1 MFVIINTHFD
11 LSKLLISHVLARK
24 YLNRIEDKVIPK
36 DESSYISKIGK
47 KFEVRDVMDIE
58 NRYVTFGDRLR
69 NTVKE
74 KKSSY
79 IATKEGIRWALDAA
93 GNTAQYIRY
102 VNMKIDKHQEQINH
116 VKLLQERF
124 DREIVMLQTQKLE
137 KIKLDKDTIANLDVD
152 GITKILDQLSLGKRI
167 TKAKLRK
174 LENECGLAEKE
185 LEQQEIQ
192 IDEFKENLKEKYSI
206 EKNRVDPTDKIKA
219 LEIIKDEL
227 NHLSKDK
234 NINKLSNAI
243 DLLISH
249 FEKNN

>member
-1 MFVIINTHFD
+1 MRNKFTISADALKRISD
-11 LSKLLISHVLARK
+11 IRSK
-24 YLNRIEDKVIPK
+24 IEDTT
-36 DESSYISKIGK
+36 
-47 KFEVRDVMDIE
+47 VMDIS
-58 NRYVTFGDRLR
+58 NRYVAFSKNGRKR
-69 NTVKE
+69 NPQ
-74 KKSSY
+74 KSAY
-79 IATKEGIRWALDAA
+79 LATKDGIRWALDAA
-93 GNTAQYIRY
+93 GNTGQYIKY
-102 VNMKIDKHQEQINH
+102 VNMKIDKHQSQINNLKAIH
-116 VKLLQERF
+116 KRF
-124 DREIVMLQTQKLE
+124 DKEIAMLQTQKLE

-152 GITKILDQLSLGKRI
+152 EITKILDQLSLGKRI
-167 TKAKLRK
+167 TKSKLRK

-206 EKNRVDPTDKIKA
+206 EKNGVDPTDKIKA

-234 NINKLSNAI
+234 DINKLSNAI